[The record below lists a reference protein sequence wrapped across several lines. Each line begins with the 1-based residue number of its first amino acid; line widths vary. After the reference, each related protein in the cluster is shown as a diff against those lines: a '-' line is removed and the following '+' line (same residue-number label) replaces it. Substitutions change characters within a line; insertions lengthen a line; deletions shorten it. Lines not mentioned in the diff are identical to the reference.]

1 MSIKN
6 YIPELWNVAMM
17 DDFRKAHVFGKVC
30 RCKIDAPITK
40 RGQTVHITGIGAI
53 AIGDYDGTDI
63 TLQSLD
69 DAGVV
74 LKIDQAKYFAFTVD
88 DVDALQANG
97 DLMGEATRKATY
109 TLKDTADSRIKTVMA
124 AGAGLSVVNDD
135 GALDVTQ
142 VISCVAEMALAL
154 DEKDVPEEEQWIIV
168 PKWVNTKLLLA
179 GVYHA
184 NDLKGNIN
192 GFVTG
197 VLGIDMYKSSN
208 CTTTQPIAGAYGA
221 VAYAEQ
227 IIETIAYSPEARFS
241 DALKG
246 LHVYGIKVVKPNALV
261 LGDWTETAD
270 TVL

>member
-17 DDFRKAHVFGKVC
+17 DDFRKAHVLGKVC

-40 RGQTVHITGIGAI
+40 RGQTVHITGIG
-53 AIGDYDGTDI
+53 DI
-63 TLQSLD
+63 TIGTYTGADIDMQNLD
-69 DAGVV
+69 DAGVIM
-74 LKIDQAKYFAFTVD
+74 KIDQAKYFNFTVD

-109 TLKDTADSRIKTVMA
+109 SLKDVADIYIRTVMA
-124 AGAGLSVVNDD
+124 ANAGLATTAD
-135 GALDVTQ
+135 GALNAVKI
-142 VISCVAEMALAL
+142 ISSVAEMALAL
-154 DEKDVPEEEQWIIV
+154 DEAEVPEEEQWIAI
-168 PKWVNTKLLLA
+168 PKWAASKLLVA

-184 NDLKGNIN
+184 QDLKGNIN
-192 GFVTG
+192 GFVTN

-208 CTTTQPIAGAYGA
+208 LTQTQPIAGAYGA

-227 IIETIAYSPEARFS
+227 IIETKAFSPEKRFS

-246 LHVYGIKVVKPNALV
+246 LHVYGVKVIKPNALC
-261 LGDWTETAD
+261 LGDWTETID
-270 TVL
+270 TVI